1 MVKQET
7 NQRGRWSHRES
18 PWPDPLRTRAMRMR
32 TRVAL
37 LLAECSFRYQCVA
50 SAHRCARENT
60 NLHRDIKLRSAIR
73 SLFQSRVIARDLSA
87 RAHRR
92 SCARRRLVVLTKYF
106 VSGGRSSTASP
117 KTYAWTKRS
126 RGGGGAPLSG
136 RGSHEP
142 PWRAAHAS
150 DTRNRR
156 TCTWPHG
163 IARRY
168 MPDDTKRQPG
178 SRLS

>member
-18 PWPDPLRTRAMRMR
+18 PWPDPLRTQAMRMR

-73 SLFQSRVIARDLSA
+73 SLFQSRVVA
-87 RAHRR
+87 RAISLHGRIADA
-92 SCARRRLVVLTKYF
+92 ARAV
-106 VSGGRSSTASP
+106 
-117 KTYAWTKRS
+117 
-126 RGGGGAPLSG
+126 
-136 RGSHEP
+136 GS
-142 PWRAAHAS
+142 
-150 DTRNRR
+150 
-156 TCTWPHG
+156 
-163 IARRY
+163 
-168 MPDDTKRQPG
+168 
-178 SRLS
+178 